1 MKRWM
6 VTLGAMLLMPTLAAA
21 SDEMVS
27 VSELREQV
35 ETMGRWQKTYQARG
49 RTVEVDIPII
59 VPEVD
64 EMPVMAAEPW
74 RPFDEESWAPWQHIT
89 EIEERGGGEV
99 ITYYRCGDAGLY
111 SFLNPDSEQTRMTRI
126 YMSKYPMDGAKNLT
140 SKDYMQIRCNSADV
154 RLNADGKAL
163 ERTGKSYDYRAM
175 NPAECYAE
183 DSDVSV
189 GEAEQC
195 LRDILK
201 YYYGEADMDIE
212 VNYVRV
218 LGRGRD
224 KSGKVYDK
232 NPMGS
237 YDFHFWQ
244 TIRGIPLM
252 NQAVS
257 IHKTFAKNG
266 VPTTELERIALLG
279 ENRAEIVS
287 RSEGY
292 EVFVTLVRPTEAI
305 IDDVPLLSAE
315 DILHSIE
322 KYIQNGTIP
331 NVYSLRLGYVCY
343 LADETTGGFILYP
356 MWRVEC
362 DYVKGDVPYAANP
375 MSDDYRDGFD
385 FTDLY
390 VNAQTGEVITDE
402 LTSVAQEV
410 CPTVVIWKDVR

>member
-1 MKRWM
+1 
-6 VTLGAMLLMPTLAAA
+6 
-21 SDEMVS
+21 
-27 VSELREQV
+27 
-35 ETMGRWQKTYQARG
+35 
-49 RTVEVDIPII
+49 
-59 VPEVD
+59 
-64 EMPVMAAEPW
+64 
-74 RPFDEESWAPWQHIT
+74 
-89 EIEERGGGEV
+89 
-99 ITYYRCGDAGLY
+99 
-111 SFLNPDSEQTRMTRI
+111 MTRI

-362 DYVKGDVPYAANP
+362 DYVKGDVPYAANQMGLILP
-375 MSDDYRDGFD
+375 ICM
-385 FTDLY
+385 
-390 VNAQTGEVITDE
+390 
-402 LTSVAQEV
+402 
-410 CPTVVIWKDVR
+410 